1 MMKKN
6 LNKVII
12 ASGLLISVCAI
23 QSVFAENAST
33 RKANE
38 PVTSVKSMELPKYL
52 GRWYEI
58 ARLPM
63 FFQRHCAGNVT
74 ATYSLNPDSTI
85 KVDNQCLKK
94 NGDPMQS
101 IGQAVPVDESHAKLS
116 VTFLPSWLR
125 WTGLAK
131 APYWVLKID
140 DNYTTALVGEP
151 SRKYLWILS
160 RTPKISPA
168 VYQEYVS
175 EAQRQGFDISQL
187 IVTKQD

>member
-1 MMKKN
+1 MMKIT
-6 LNKVII
+6 LNKIVI
-12 ASGLLISVCAI
+12 ATSLLISVCAI
-23 QSVFAENAST
+23 QSVFAENTST
-33 RKANE
+33 VKAII
-38 PVTSVKSMELPKYL
+38 PVTSVKSIELPKYL

-63 FFQRHCAGNVT
+63 LFQRHCAGHVT

-94 NGDPMQS
+94 NGDPIQS
-101 IGQAVPVDESHAKLS
+101 MGQAVSVDESHAQLS

-125 WTGLAK
+125 WTGFAK
-131 APYWVLKID
+131 APYWILKID

-168 VYQEYVS
+168 IYQEYVT
-175 EAQRQGFDISQL
+175 EAQRQGFDTSQL

>member
-1 MMKKN
+1 MKITLSK
-6 LNKVII
+6 LVV
-12 ASGLLISVCAI
+12 AGSLLVSVCAI
-23 QSVFAENAST
+23 QSVFAESSRNE
-33 RKANE
+33 KAIQS
-38 PVTSVKSMELPKYL
+38 VTSVNTIELPKYL
-52 GRWYEI
+52 GRWYEV

-63 FFQRHCAGNVT
+63 FFERNCASNVT
-74 ATYSLNPDSTI
+74 AAYSLNSDSTI
-85 KVDNQCLKK
+85 KVDNQCQKK
-94 NGDPMQS
+94 DGDKMQS
-101 IGQAVPVDESHAKLS
+101 IGQAVAVDESNSKLL

-168 VYQEYVS
+168 IYQEYVA
-175 EAQRQGFDISQL
+175 EAQRQGFDTRKL

>member
-1 MMKKN
+1 MKIT
-6 LNKVII
+6 LAKVVI
-12 ASGLLISVCAI
+12 ASGLLISVGAI
-23 QSVFAENAST
+23 QSVYAEST
-33 RKANE
+33 RSAKVIK
-38 PVTSVKSMELPKYL
+38 PVTSVKTIDLPKYL

-63 FFQRHCAGNVT
+63 FFERHCAAHVT

-85 KVDNQCLKK
+85 KVDNQCQKK

-101 IGQAVPVDESHAKLS
+101 IGQAAAVDESHAKLS

-160 RTPKISPA
+160 RTPQISPA
-168 VYQEYVS
+168 IYQEYVA
-175 EAQRQGFDISQL
+175 EAQRQGFDTSQL

>member
-140 DNYTTALVGEP
+140 DDYTTALVGEP